1 MPQPASALGKFN
13 YLRLLV
19 LGFPKSGKTTCCV
32 TTAPGSDPADKGRV
46 YVINCDQKDSLK
58 PAQRRNERFLWD
70 YVEDPE
76 DMDKCLYEA
85 RKGVK
90 AGEIETVILDTISG
104 YFPILLDDCM
114 EQSKGRSN
122 LPDPRKAWPESNKR
136 ILALLKQL
144 FSLRC
149 HVIVISHYEDK
160 KSDEEQKTKRQIIP
174 LISGK
179 AATSIPAQF
188 QDIVF
193 FELYGSKRVFTTS
206 IEGTLGPGCR
216 SLDGYHTVK
225 ADVRLLIRSF
235 SKGSVVEESKVEV
248 DESERKT
255 EADVETSV
263 KVKKKKKSLPDGD

>member
-1 MPQPASALGKFN
+1 
-13 YLRLLV
+13 
-19 LGFPKSGKTTCCV
+19 
-32 TTAPGSDPADKGRV
+32 
-46 YVINCDQKDSLK
+46 
-58 PAQRRNERFLWD
+58 
-70 YVEDPE
+70 
-76 DMDKCLYEA
+76 
-85 RKGVK
+85 
-90 AGEIETVILDTISG
+90 
-104 YFPILLDDCM
+104 M

-225 ADVRLLIRSF
+225 ADVKMLIKSF
-235 SKGSVVEESKVEV
+235 ARGSVIEESKVEV
-248 DESERKT
+248 EDEPEAAPNESE
-255 EADVETSV
+255 AAP
-263 KVKKKKKSLPDGD
+263 VKKKKKKRRPVDPKDVPDPDDSDPATENN